1 MRSIRTA
8 SVRNRRP
15 EPPTRVEAIQLWMNT
30 PTVVLAGLGEI
41 GQIKAFLALGAVVVI
56 APDDEVLN
64 TWMLEHLKRAS
75 PHACT
80 KEVEG
85 LSIQSLARRVL
96 FGGESLP
103 LTELEYRVLVFL
115 ASDPERA
122 RSFREI
128 RRAAWGESHDL
139 PDDVFS
145 VRSAIQRLR
154 RKLLDSGVPVAIE
167 SVRAFGFRLIK
178 ISDGVDGDGRGV
190 EEPSLQPVDREPYD
204 AERAINGGDRKGA

>member
-1 MRSIRTA
+1 MS
-8 SVRNRRP
+8 
-15 EPPTRVEAIQLWMNT
+15 T

-41 GQIKAFLALGAVVVI
+41 GQIRAFLALGAVVVI

-64 TWMLEHLKRAS
+64 TWMFEHLTTAV
-75 PHACT
+75 PHACS

-115 ASDPERA
+115 ASEPERA
-122 RSFREI
+122 RSFQEI
-128 RRAAWGESHDL
+128 RKAAWGESPDL

-154 RKLLDSGVPVAIE
+154 RKVLDSGAPVAIE

-178 ISDGVDGDGRGV
+178 ISDGAGEDGLDVSPSSGVDEQGRPGRL
-190 EEPSLQPVDREPYD
+190 EAADREPTGV
-204 AERAINGGDRKGA
+204 ERAITGEDRREA

>member
-1 MRSIRTA
+1 
-8 SVRNRRP
+8 
-15 EPPTRVEAIQLWMNT
+15 MNT

-41 GQIKAFLALGAVVVI
+41 GQIRAFLALGAVVVI

-64 TWMLEHLKRAS
+64 TWILENLTRGS

-122 RSFREI
+122 RSFQEI
-128 RRAAWGESHDL
+128 RRAAWGESPDL

-167 SVRAFGFRLIK
+167 SVRAFGFRLIR
-178 ISDGVDGDGRGV
+178 IPDGVGQDPHDVV
-190 EEPSLQPVDREPYD
+190 EPRLGSAESEPHS
-204 AERAINGGDRKGA
+204 AERAITDEDRKGA

>member
-1 MRSIRTA
+1 MS
-8 SVRNRRP
+8 
-15 EPPTRVEAIQLWMNT
+15 T

-41 GQIKAFLALGAVVVI
+41 GHIRAFLALGAVVVI

-64 TWMLEHLKRAS
+64 TWMLERLMTAS

-80 KEVEG
+80 KEVDG

-122 RSFREI
+122 RSFQEI
-128 RRAAWGESHDL
+128 RKAAWGESPDL

-178 ISDGVDGDGRGV
+178 TSSGVRDDGPDVSTSNAAVDQNRPG
-190 EEPSLQPVDREPYD
+190 SLGAAEREPYGV
-204 AERAINGGDRKGA
+204 ERAITGER

>member
-1 MRSIRTA
+1 MS
-8 SVRNRRP
+8 
-15 EPPTRVEAIQLWMNT
+15 T

-64 TWMLEHLKRAS
+64 TWMMEHLAKAS
-75 PHACT
+75 PHPCT

-115 ASDPERA
+115 ASEPERA
-122 RSFREI
+122 RSFQEI
-128 RRAAWGESHDL
+128 RKAAWGESPDL

-154 RKLLDSGVPVAIE
+154 RKVLDSGAPVAIE

-178 ISDGVDGDGRGV
+178 ISDVPGEDGLDVSSSGVVEQGGPGRL
-190 EEPSLQPVDREPYD
+190 E
-204 AERAINGGDRKGA
+204 

>member
-1 MRSIRTA
+1 MS
-8 SVRNRRP
+8 
-15 EPPTRVEAIQLWMNT
+15 T

-56 APDDEVLN
+56 APDNEVLN
-64 TWMLEHLKRAS
+64 TWMLEHLTTDS

-85 LSIQSLARRVL
+85 LSIQALARRVL

-122 RSFREI
+122 RSFQEI
-128 RRAAWGESHDL
+128 RRAAWGESQDL

-154 RKLLDSGVPVAIE
+154 RKLLGSGVPVAIE

-178 ISDGVDGDGRGV
+178 IPDGTDGGERAPG
-190 EEPSLQPVDREPYD
+190 REPYAD
-204 AERAINGGDRKGA
+204 ERAITGEDRKGA